1 MSGTQGSASAS
12 ASLTASESK
21 NTSPTS
27 STNKDSSN
35 TPSTQSNVG
44 NVPARSSNQTPANT
58 TPTGNSRGGG
68 TSGGGQTNQTP
79 AKQTGSV
86 QPKETTVRPSASD
99 NAQPAKDNPDS
110 VKSFHTGE
118 EITKEQLQGTPI
130 ANADLNAVALLHP
143 EDFNTL
149 TDKKAVNDSIKEA
162 KETRKQVLADEMDKV
177 EEKATAQAAGNLMFG
192 KQLPT
197 LDGNQIILNS
207 ERIIISAKTKEF
219 ATYSKGK
226 YGIATDD
233 EITMN
238 CLQRY
243 VIDTK
248 THTSV
253 ISPTIHLGAYITTR
267 HPGLKGDVATAW
279 LSSLCGWLSGHVH
292 NDPYI
297 TTSSPAQQGQ
307 LAGLRARL
315 PTLHSTRVW
324 IDG

>member
-1 MSGTQGSASAS
+1 M
-12 ASLTASESK
+12 
-21 NTSPTS
+21 
-27 STNKDSSN
+27 
-35 TPSTQSNVG
+35 
-44 NVPARSSNQTPANT
+44 
-58 TPTGNSRGGG
+58 
-68 TSGGGQTNQTP
+68 
-79 AKQTGSV
+79 
-86 QPKETTVRPSASD
+86 
-99 NAQPAKDNPDS
+99 
-110 VKSFHTGE
+110 
-118 EITKEQLQGTPI
+118 
-130 ANADLNAVALLHP
+130 ALLHP

-149 TDKKAVNDSIKEA
+149 TDKKAVNDSVKQA
-162 KETRKQVLADEMDKV
+162 KQARKKTLEDELAQV
-177 EEKATAQAAGNLMFG
+177 EEKTISQAAGNLMFG
-192 KQLPT
+192 KQLPK
-197 LDGNQIILNS
+197 LDGNQVIINS
-207 ERIIISAKTKEF
+207 ERIIISAKSREF
-219 ATYSKGK
+219 VTFSKGK

-267 HPGLKGDVATAW
+267 HPVLKGDVATAW

-292 NDPYI
+292 HDPYI